1 MAMGGG
7 AGVSGAGLF
16 RSLMLVSCLSPC
28 SPTDPLT
35 RFPQKLYFF
44 CQLVFLFF
52 FVVGCMD
59 GIHGRCVGGLMGVG
73 RFNRIN
79 PPGFILLKRPTPIN
93 PQDKS
98 SGVSSRRHYHATC
111 DHRHK
116 GGPKGGM
123 IFHHHQL
130 EKIQK
135 HQRAHIRTLHKKT
148 PGARASQAVHVTT
161 NDIESGTTIYI
172 SVYVSIH
179 AHTFHTRHTIQS
191 RRCWGENDFAVYRYI
206 YIYSYIP
213 GTWYILDHA

>member
-1 MAMGGG
+1 M
-7 AGVSGAGLF
+7 LTH
-16 RSLMLVSCLSPC
+16 RSTHPVPSKTVFFLSTC
-28 SPTDPLT
+28 
-35 RFPQKLYFF
+35 FFVFF
-44 CQLVFLFF
+44 C
-52 FVVGCMD
+52 
-59 GIHGRCVGGLMGVG
+59 GGLYGWYTWALRGWVDG
-73 RFNRIN
+73 
-79 PPGFILLKRPTPIN
+79 GWALQ
-93 PQDKS
+93 QDKS